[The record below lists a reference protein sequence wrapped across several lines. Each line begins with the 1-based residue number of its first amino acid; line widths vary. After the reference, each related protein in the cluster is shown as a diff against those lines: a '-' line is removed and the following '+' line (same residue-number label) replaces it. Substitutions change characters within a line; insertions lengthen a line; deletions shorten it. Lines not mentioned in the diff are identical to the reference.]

1 MGEKKERIVLA
12 GAVRTPMGSFG
23 GGLKD
28 VPAERLMAVCFE
40 ETLKRTGLPKEKID
54 EVIAGNV
61 CQPSEAVNIARVA
74 ALIAGIP
81 SDIPAFSVQ
90 RNCASGIQ
98 SITSA
103 IQAIRCD
110 DGKIF
115 LAGGTENMSKVPY
128 VVKGARWGYK
138 LQHFYFTDGLWEGLT
153 DPVVGQIMGRTV
165 ENVVKKYEISR
176 EEQDEFAVRSHQKAF
191 RAKREGRYKDQI
203 LPIVIQNVTNV
214 GEKSLVNEKII
225 AEDENINPGLNK
237 QMAALQPGIFMDPDL
252 LKAKDPKAKY
262 EKGKIILETNV
273 PADGTITPKNSCPI
287 TDGAASMLVMPE
299 STAKELGIEP
309 EAYVVSYAYAAC
321 DPAYM
326 GEGPIH
332 ASPKALKRAGL
343 DMRDID
349 FVELNEAFAGQ
360 SIPCQRILEIPDE
373 KLNVWGGAIAL
384 GHPVGAT
391 GTILTVKM
399 IHILKHLEGKYG
411 LITMCVG
418 GGQGGA
424 MIIEKA

>member
-1 MGEKKERIVLA
+1 MGEKERIVLT
-12 GAVRTPMGSFG
+12 GAIRTPMGSFG

-28 VPAERLMAVCFE
+28 VPAARLMAICFE

-54 EVIAGNV
+54 EVIVGNV

-74 ALIAGIP
+74 ALMAGIP
-81 SDIPAFSVQ
+81 IDIPAFSVQ

-103 IQAIRCD
+103 IQSIRSD

-115 LAGGTENMSKVPY
+115 LAGGTENMSQVPY

-138 LQHFYFTDGLWEGLT
+138 LQHYYFTDGLWEGLT
-153 DPVVGQIMGRTV
+153 DSVIGQIMGRTA
-165 ENVVKKYEISR
+165 ENLVKKYEVSR
-176 EEQDEFAVRSHQKAF
+176 EKQDEVAVRSHQKAF
-191 RAKREGRYKDQI
+191 RAKREGRFKDQI

-214 GEKSLVNEKII
+214 GGKSLVNEKII

-252 LKAKDPKAKY
+252 LKAKDPKAGYK
-262 EKGKIILETNV
+262 KGKIVLETRV
-273 PADGTITPKNSCPI
+273 SAEGTVTPKNSCPI

-299 STAKELGIEP
+299 SVAKELGLEP
-309 EAYVVSYAYAAC
+309 EAYVISYAYAAC
-321 DPAYM
+321 DPSYM

-332 ASPKALKRAGL
+332 ASPKALERAGL
-343 DMRDID
+343 TIEDID
-349 FVELNEAFAGQ
+349 FVELNEAFAAQ
-360 SIPCQRILEIPDE
+360 VIPCQNVLKIPDE
-373 KLNVWGGAIAL
+373 KLNVWGGAIAM

-391 GTILTVKM
+391 GMILTVKM
-399 IHILKHLEGKYG
+399 IHILKQLGGRYG

-424 MIIEKA
+424 LIIEKA